1 MERQLWGL
9 FLGLEERA
17 QEGRG
22 GVGLVVVKR
31 KARGR
36 QVLAADGKI
45 QTVNQRGMWSGGGSG
60 WGVHRVS
67 QKASE
72 MDGWGGVAKEETE
85 SVSWTEPRRHRKPR
99 ASQQRLEA
107 RGTFPCRSGSVIR
120 ALHWT
125 EAESETQRGPGSAP
139 GPAQG
144 PRAGRPSH
152 HRARR
157 LP

>member
-1 MERQLWGL
+1 M
-9 FLGLEERA
+9 
-17 QEGRG
+17 
-22 GVGLVVVKR
+22 
-31 KARGR
+31 
-36 QVLAADGKI
+36 
-45 QTVNQRGMWSGGGSG
+45 
-60 WGVHRVS
+60 HRVS

-85 SVSWTEPRRHRKPR
+85 SVSELDR
-99 ASQQRLEA
+99 ASETQKAKGESA
-107 RGTFPCRSGSVIR
+107 ETGGRGTFPCWSGSVIR

-125 EAESETQRGPGSAP
+125 EAESETQRGPGSTP